1 MAPAWYA
8 HKSPLALFSLPDA
21 TRAQLRH
28 AETVLKRQE
37 VVPITD
43 LEGHVGAVGLVRN
56 HLRQLAVHRPERH
69 ELLRIVRAVC
79 ARPGF
84 DVLGFRQSVRSRV
97 TVGWIKPETITRGDL
112 GERFKPY
119 HWSSNGLAKMA
130 LRILDE
136 QGDAESLLELF
147 GCQRDL
153 EIVVNS
159 FLGPLGPVRPIA
171 VNGNH
176 RTLALEA
183 LGVPA
188 VLAELQPYAPPYRC
202 ELHDGDEFESALPFL
217 RWLDDRG
224 GIRLASR
231 PVVWSYF
238 GPEVRVAEAQ
248 APWILAPPWRA
259 FEALDAYEVLKGRR
273 LDVIGHMSV
282 TELRRTWARAARE
295 GKPTERADKPIEIVP
310 SDAVGIFGRSGPT
323 RLP

>member
-1 MAPAWYA
+1 MSLPARVWTMLAHEQRLSPEPGEHSLRVSYGVVAPAWYA
-8 HKSPLALFSLPDA
+8 HKSPLALFSLPEA

-28 AETVLKRQE
+28 AETVLKRQD
-37 VVPITD
+37 VIPITD

-69 ELLRIVRAVC
+69 QLLRIVRAGC

-112 GERFKPY
+112 GELFKPY

-159 FLGPLGPVRPIA
+159 FPGPLGPVRPIA

-188 VLAELQPYAPPYRC
+188 VLAELQPYAAPYRC
-202 ELHDGDEFESALPFL
+202 EFYDGDELSL
-217 RWLDDRG
+217 RCLSCG
-224 GIRLASR
+224 GSMT
-231 PVVWSYF
+231 
-238 GPEVRVAEAQ
+238 VAES
-248 APWILAPPWRA
+248 
-259 FEALDAYEVLKGRR
+259 D
-273 LDVIGHMSV
+273 S
-282 TELRRTWARAARE
+282 
-295 GKPTERADKPIEIVP
+295 RADR
-310 SDAVGIFGRSGPT
+310 SSGPT
-323 RLP
+323 SGRKSESQRLKRHGSLRHRGAPSRPSMRTRFSRAGDSTSLGTCR